1 MNFSNNNNAIAK
13 IADGLKILCG
23 LIKQVGTTLKKH
35 QLNQRRL
42 PKDRYWP
49 QRYNTCRANQL
60 SQYKYKLY

>member
-35 QLNQRRL
+35 
-42 PKDRYWP
+42 
-49 QRYNTCRANQL
+49 
-60 SQYKYKLY
+60 